1 MKFRKNFQN
10 VAIRSFAVLVVL
22 LSGVFVW
29 WIFHPRFTLP
39 EAVLNTPAETPL
51 HRELAALTANHG
63 WLQTNA
69 GLRNLNKQSA
79 VGDHIERIRSQLFPN
94 VEFFRVHLRTHH
106 SLFLRGPSAPFENLV
121 IAVDGKTGRTWSFHS
136 GEVEKEVIPF
146 LRELDVPIHN
156 EKDALTL
163 WQLCSCLHPVPL
175 TECKVHHTSESRW
188 CVIPKNPD
196 AISLPGLCFDLDSEH
211 YARSIQMLPKGR

>member
-1 MKFRKNFQN
+1 MKFRKKFQT
-10 VAIRSFAVLVVL
+10 VAIRSFVVLVVL
-22 LSGVFVW
+22 ISGTFGW
-29 WIFHPRFTLP
+29 RIFHPRFSLP
-39 EAVLNTPAETPL
+39 KDVINTPVEVPL
-51 HRELAALTANHG
+51 RRKLAAITADHG
-63 WLQTNA
+63 WIQTDA

-79 VGDHIERIRSQLFPN
+79 VGEHLERIRSGLFPN
-94 VEFFRVHLRTHH
+94 VEFFSVHLRSSHA
-106 SLFLRGPSAPFENLV
+106 LFLHGVSAPFENLV

-146 LRELDVPIHN
+146 LRGLDVQIHN

-188 CVIPKNPD
+188 CVIPKDPD
-196 AISLPGLCFDLDSEH
+196 AISLSGLCFDLDSEH
-211 YARSIQMLPKGR
+211 YARIIHILPKDM

>member
-10 VAIRSFAVLVVL
+10 VAIWSFAVLVVL

-39 EAVLNTPAETPL
+39 KEVRNTPVEAPL
-51 HRELAALTANHG
+51 QRMLAAWTTDDG

-69 GLRNLNKQSA
+69 VLRNLNKQSA

-136 GEVEKEVIPF
+136 GEVEKDVIPF

-211 YARSIQMLPKGR
+211 YARSIQMLAKGR

>member
-1 MKFRKNFQN
+1 MKYRKNFQN
-10 VAIRSFAVLVVL
+10 VAIWSFAVLVVL

-39 EAVLNTPAETPL
+39 KEVRNTPVEAPL
-51 HRELAALTANHG
+51 QRMLAAWTTDDG

-69 GLRNLNKQSA
+69 VLRNLNKQSA

-136 GEVEKEVIPF
+136 GEVAKEEIPV
-146 LRELDVPIHN
+146 LRELAVPIHN
-156 EKDALTL
+156 EKAALT
-163 WQLCSCLHPVPL
+163 
-175 TECKVHHTSESRW
+175 
-188 CVIPKNPD
+188 
-196 AISLPGLCFDLDSEH
+196 
-211 YARSIQMLPKGR
+211 